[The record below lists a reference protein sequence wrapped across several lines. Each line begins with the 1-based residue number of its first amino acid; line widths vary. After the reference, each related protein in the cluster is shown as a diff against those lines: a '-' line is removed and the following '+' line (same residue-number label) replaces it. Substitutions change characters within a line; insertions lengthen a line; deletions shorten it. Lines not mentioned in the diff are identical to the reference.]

1 MVFLIYLYQRW
12 LYPVD
17 QSRIDVSGMIEE
29 TVEGESREETVASTK
44 SSASKAKPVANKK
57 KD

>member
-29 TVEGESREETVASTK
+29 TVEGESREETVASNKT
-44 SSASKAKPVANKK
+44 SGSKAKSATNKK